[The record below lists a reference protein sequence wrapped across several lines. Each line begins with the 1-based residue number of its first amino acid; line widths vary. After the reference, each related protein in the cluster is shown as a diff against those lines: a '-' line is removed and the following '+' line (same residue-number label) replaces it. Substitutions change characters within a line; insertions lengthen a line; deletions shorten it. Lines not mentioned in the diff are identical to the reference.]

1 MGQHNCEKGYVL
13 VLGQS
18 SREVYIEL
26 IVLFDFQVLAG
37 KKLIWTSMNIFLI
50 WTFVSSKEYCGSMI
64 RQEKEEQNINFEY
77 LQVCTNAS
85 YL

>member
-1 MGQHNCEKGYVL
+1 MLIFFAMKKCFYDLMGQDNYEKGYVL

-26 IVLFDFQVLAG
+26 IVLFDCQVLVG

-50 WTFVSSKEYCGSMI
+50 WTFASTKEYCGSMI
-64 RQEKEEQNINFEY
+64 Q
-77 LQVCTNAS
+77 
-85 YL
+85 